1 MVYWLKLRVILTK
14 DNDLDVFI
22 KELFMKKIITAVAM
36 ASLLSGCQLIEQ
48 LQSKSGKQQPS
59 TLPTTSIVELPAAQ
73 AQSLDAQFERI
84 KKGNEEVTFNGE
96 KYYKQ
101 TKAFDKSEDPR
112 FLSGAA
118 SVDRSNR
125 KFIMSETYYLKDVSH
140 IPALTTKYLDANK
153 KVCELKTIGSASD
166 VYYAC
171 DGKDFQ
177 RFIAVIYQA
186 KNILSFRSLKAYQ
199 EKPTEAQEQAIVK
212 GLRDYPLDTIAR

>member
-1 MVYWLKLRVILTK
+1 
-14 DNDLDVFI
+14 
-22 KELFMKKIITAVAM
+22 MKKIITAVAM

-48 LQSKSGKQQPS
+48 IQGSKQQPS
-59 TLPTTSIVELPAAQ
+59 TLPTSSTVELPAAQ

-84 KKGNEEVTFNGE
+84 KKGNQEVTFNGE
-96 KYYKQ
+96 KFYKQ

-118 SVDRSNR
+118 NVDR

-140 IPALTTKYLDANK
+140 VPELTTKYLDANK
-153 KVCELKTIGSASD
+153 KVCELKTIGNASD

-177 RFIAVIYQA
+177 RFIAVVYQA
-186 KNILSFRSLKAYQ
+186 KNILSFRSLRAYQ

>member
-14 DNDLDVFI
+14 ENDLNVFI

-48 LQSKSGKQQPS
+48 LQGSKQKTS
-59 TLPTTSIVELPAAQ
+59 TLPTTSSKVELPAAQ

-84 KKGNEEVTFNGE
+84 KKGNQEVTFNGE
-96 KYYKQ
+96 EFYKQ
-101 TKAFDKSEDPR
+101 TKAFDKSEDPH

-118 SVDRSNR
+118 NVDRSNR

-140 IPALTTKYLDANK
+140 VPALTTKYLDANK

>member
-1 MVYWLKLRVILTK
+1 
-14 DNDLDVFI
+14 
-22 KELFMKKIITAVAM
+22 MKKIITAVAM

-48 LQSKSGKQQPS
+48 IQGSKQKPS

-118 SVDRSNR
+118 SVDRGNR
-125 KFIMSETYYLKDVSH
+125 KFITSETYYLKDVSH
-140 IPALTTKYLDANK
+140 VPSLTTKYLDTNK
-153 KVCELKTIGSASD
+153 KVCDLKTIGNASD

-177 RFIAVIYQA
+177 RFIAVVYQA

>member
-14 DNDLDVFI
+14 ENDLNVFI

-48 LQSKSGKQQPS
+48 LQGSKQKTS
-59 TLPTTSIVELPAAQ
+59 TLPTTSSKVESPAAQ

-84 KKGNEEVTFNGE
+84 KKGNQEVTFNGE
-96 KYYKQ
+96 KFYKQ

-112 FLSGAA
+112 FLSGAS

-125 KFIMSETYYLKDVSH
+125 KFITSETYYLKDVSH
-140 IPALTTKYLDANK
+140 VPSLTTKYLDTNK
-153 KVCELKTIGSASD
+153 KVCDLKTIGNASD

-177 RFIAVIYQA
+177 RFIAVVYQA